1 MNDKRSGPKRR
12 ALAALLAGALALALC
27 ACSQFDGRYDDED
40 FLTSSFDSYATVLRA
55 GHIRDDGSYALEA
68 SGFSGVETLNTF
80 TVEQDQAVCEAAS
93 TLTCTEG
100 EAKLLVVD
108 TEAGA
113 IAAQWPVGSGDPMTV
128 TLPAGDYRLR
138 IAGRSARFEG
148 AVTLLLDGRIREWDG
163 MPEEAEKVLDELQEG
178 GNVQDALQAMQDAL
192 NELKDGEVKD
202 TLQDAKDALQEA
214 FGDPDAA

>member
-55 GHIRDDGSYALEA
+55 GHTRDDGSYALEA

-113 IAAQWPVGSGDPMTV
+113 IAAQWPLDSAGPMTV

-138 IAGRSARFEG
+138 IAGKSAKFEG
-148 AVTLLLDGRIREWDG
+148 EVTLMLDGQIQEWDG
-163 MPEEAEKVLDELQEG
+163 MPDEAEEVLDELTED
-178 GNVQDALQAMQDAL
+178 GNVQDALQEMQDAL
-192 NELKDGEVKD
+192 DELKDGELKD
-202 TLQDAKDALQEA
+202 TLQGAKDTLQEA
-214 FGDPDAA
+214 FGDPGAA

>member
-12 ALAALLAGALALALC
+12 VLAALLAGALALALC

-113 IAAQWPVGSGDPMTV
+113 IAAQWPLDSAGPMTV
-128 TLPAGDYRLR
+128 TLPAGSYRLR
-138 IAGRSARFEG
+138 IAGKSAKFDG
-148 AVTLLLDGRIREWDG
+148 QITLTLDGQTLPWNDILAD
-163 MPEEAEKVLDELQEG
+163 
-178 GNVQDALQAMQDAL
+178 VQDALQEMQDAL
-192 NELKDGEVKD
+192 DELKDGELKD
-202 TLQDAKDALQEA
+202 TLQDAKDSLTEA
-214 FGDPDAA
+214 FGDPGAA